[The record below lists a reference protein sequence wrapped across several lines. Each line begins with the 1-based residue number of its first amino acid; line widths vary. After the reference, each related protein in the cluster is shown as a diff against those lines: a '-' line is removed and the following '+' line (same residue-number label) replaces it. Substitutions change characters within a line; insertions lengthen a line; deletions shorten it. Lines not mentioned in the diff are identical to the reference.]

1 MSAICEKEAEELTGP
16 RRPVPEASTVP
27 PAMSLSPKDQDTG
40 GWMPRDLN
48 SLPLP
53 ALMLF

>member
-1 MSAICEKEAEELTGP
+1 MSAICEKQGEELTGP
-16 RRPVPEASTVP
+16 RDPVPEASVVP

-48 SLPLP
+48 SLPLS
-53 ALMLF
+53 AFMLF